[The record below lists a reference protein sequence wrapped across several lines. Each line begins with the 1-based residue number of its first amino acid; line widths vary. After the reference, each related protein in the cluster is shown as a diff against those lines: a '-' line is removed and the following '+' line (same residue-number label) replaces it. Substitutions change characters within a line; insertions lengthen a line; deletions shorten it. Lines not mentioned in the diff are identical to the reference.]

1 MRKIRF
7 HITMLLLLSL
17 FCWGVTSCADSSS
30 PGPAFLVEDI
40 TLPEGLTG
48 EVAALDVLPDGR
60 LVAAFMRGEIMLYDP
75 VTKSWDLFASGLHE
89 PLGLMVIN
97 EHEFLVMQLPELT
110 RLKDTDGDNKAD
122 LFETVYDEFG
132 MTGNYH
138 EFTYGPVKDSKGN
151 LYVALNTSSS
161 GGGVSK
167 ELRGNPNPLGMSS
180 ERAMFSTTPYRGW
193 VMKITPD
200 GKIVPF
206 ASGFR
211 SPNGLVIGQD
221 DQLYVADNQGDW
233 VGSSALYHVQQ
244 DRFYGHPASLVWT
257 NGWNMGNPF
266 DLPLTT
272 LDSLREKPAVIFPHD
287 VLANSPS
294 QPVLIKDHK
303 ALQDFQGQYLVGEMN
318 KPRIVRV
325 MMEQIG
331 GVMQGSVT
339 PFIDENGL
347 RKGNNRL
354 AFAPD
359 GSLWI
364 GQSDHG
370 WLGDRGIQR
379 VHFTKNKIFDIQQMN
394 LLENGF
400 ALKFTKALEKKE
412 SQELLSRIKIKK
424 YRYLYHEK
432 YGSPTVDESQVP
444 IDQLEFSSG
453 NKVLSLALG
462 EMSKGFVYEVQLD
475 SIFSKNSVDTM
486 VSKVIAYTVKET
498 K

>member
-7 HITMLLLLSL
+7 NSALIFMGSL
-17 FCWGVTSCADSSS
+17 FFWGLSSCADQSTS
-30 PGPAFLVEDI
+30 GQAYLVEDI

-48 EVAALDVLPDGR
+48 EVAAIDVLPDGR
-60 LVAAFMRGEIMLYDP
+60 VVAAFMRGEIMLYDP
-75 VTKSWDLFASGLHE
+75 VAKSWHLFASGLHE
-89 PLGLMVIN
+89 PLGLMAIN
-97 EHEFLVMQLPELT
+97 EHEILVMQLSELT
-110 RLKDTDGDNKAD
+110 RVKDTDGDSKAD

-138 EFTYGPVKDSKGN
+138 EFTYGPVKDGKGN

-167 ELRGNPNPLGMSS
+167 ELRGKTNPLGKSS

-193 VMKITPD
+193 VMKISPK
-200 GKIVPF
+200 GKVTPF

-211 SPNGLVIGQD
+211 SPNGLVMGEA
-221 DQLYVADNQGDW
+221 DQLYVTDNQGDW
-233 VGSSALYHVQQ
+233 VGSSSLYHVKK
-244 DRFYGHPASLVWT
+244 DKFYGHPASLVWT
-257 NGWNMGNPF
+257 KGWNMGNPF
-266 DLPLTT
+266 ELPLSK
-272 LDSLREKPAVIFPHD
+272 LDSIREKPAVIFPHD
-287 VLANSPS
+287 VIANSPS
-294 QPVLIKDHK
+294 QPVLIKNHK
-303 ALQDFQGQYLVGEMN
+303 ALMAFQGQYLVGEMN

-325 MMEQIG
+325 MMEQVR
-331 GVMQGSVT
+331 GVMQGAVT
-339 PFIDENGL
+339 PFLDQHGL

-379 VHFTKNKIFDIQQMN
+379 LSFTGNTAFDIQEMS
-394 LLENGF
+394 LLRDGF
-400 ALKFTKALEKKE
+400 ALKFTKPLQGKD
-412 SQELLSRIKIKK
+412 SQELLAHIKIKK
-424 YRYLYHEK
+424 YRYLYHQK
-432 YGSPTVDESQVP
+432 YGSPMVDVSQVD
-444 IDQLEFSSG
+444 IHEMDLSTG
-453 NKVLSLALG
+453 NKVLTLNLG

-486 VSKVIAYTVKET
+486 ASKVIAYTLKET
-498 K
+498 R